1 MSLADIAKR
10 HREQKKQT
18 SGLLKKTPKEKSALS
33 LGELLKA
40 KKEPKSTSTP
50 FNLSSL
56 IKKEKV
62 VEEKPVEVVTKGVEK
77 IQIKEKVPKT

>member
-10 HREQKKQT
+10 HREQKSKT
-18 SGLLKKTPKEKSALS
+18 SGLLKKKEKSALS

-40 KKEPKSTSTP
+40 KKEPKSTATP
-50 FNLSSL
+50 LNLSSL

-62 VEEKPVEVVTKGVEK
+62 TEEKPVEVVTKGVEE
-77 IQIKEKVPKT
+77 IQIKQKVPKT

>member
-10 HREQKKQT
+10 HREQKSKT
-18 SGLLKKTPKEKSALS
+18 SGLLKKKEKSALS

-40 KKEPKSTSTP
+40 KKEPKSTATP
-50 FNLSSL
+50 LNLSSL

-62 VEEKPVEVVTKGVEK
+62 AEKPVEVVTKGVEE
-77 IQIKEKVPKT
+77 IQIKQKVPKT